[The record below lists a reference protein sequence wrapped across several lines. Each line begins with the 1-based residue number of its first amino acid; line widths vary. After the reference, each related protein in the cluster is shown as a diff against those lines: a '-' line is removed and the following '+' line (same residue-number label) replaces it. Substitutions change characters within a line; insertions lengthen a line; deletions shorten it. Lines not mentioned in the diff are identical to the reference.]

1 MWQTVQNAPTEEA
14 QRKRQMRAK
23 EAAKDAEKNKILKE
37 KYYKDQESIAKVVL
51 QFPQAYNTPNDIII
65 YLYLINI
72 LI

>member
-1 MWQTVQNAPTEEA
+1 
-14 QRKRQMRAK
+14 MRAEK
-23 EAAKDAEKNKILKE
+23 TAKADEKNKILKE
-37 KYYKDQESIAKVVL
+37 KYYKDQECIAKVVL

>member
-1 MWQTVQNAPTEEA
+1 M
-14 QRKRQMRAK
+14 RLMRAEK
-23 EAAKDAEKNKILKE
+23 TAKAAEKNKKLKE